1 MLKDICI
8 AVNPDAYALRQAECQ
23 AEKATWVATYP
34 IFYYNEPLFPNSRLN
49 LHLFEPRYRLMMQ
62 RVVNSTRAFAYVPNF
77 STYHASVGDVALVA
91 NIKEVD
97 FLAGT

>member
-1 MLKDICI
+1 VNTLNKCI
-8 AVNPDAYALRQAECQ
+8 LLSIEPPWLPLQLSQALLSLLALS
-23 AEKATWVATYP
+23 
-34 IFYYNEPLFPNSRLN
+34 FSN

-77 STYHASVGDVALVA
+77 STYHANVGDVALVA

-97 FLAGT
+97 FLAGM